1 LEIPEFVTPCL
12 PGIQHEYYGNYH
24 LQYSNITSSLLILTN
39 DSLFSAIKTGDL
51 SLVKKF
57 FPKFKNV
64 INQIRTPSGLYPLHI
79 ASIKG
84 HYEIV
89 KYLVEEQNALVD
101 IIDNEKET
109 PLLKAAY
116 NGHKNIVQYLKMK
129 NANVDYKDREGWS
142 SLHNACSRGFLDIVQ
157 FLINSEAD
165 INCQNVTGQ
174 TPLMIASSKGY
185 IDIVQLLIMTNVNP
199 LLKNNLGET
208 AYDIAAQNNEYYI
221 CAILENYEKE
231 YIKKNNLSEAITHN
245 TVTEMI
251 FENQR
256 SSVLSINNFSSE
268 NLLKT
273 DKCGPWS
280 NKYGTPCNKE
290 DIKLPKSNNSNGW
303 FWMTDWAI
311 DYKSPKVN
319 KNDGWQYAKSFEDKP
334 EMWSSEPIKG
344 LSSIGGCV
352 RRRIWIRIRK
362 RKYINISPNTN
373 PNVYVDA
380 SASSSNNNANKLNN
394 NNSNNLIIMNDKRTT
409 NDSNNDNNNTNNSTN
424 DPKGKKPMENENETN
439 KNSINSQVSQYLLE
453 ARNIVNEEEYS
464 WEYISKNEVNINI
477 IESQFQKYTKAIE
490 YLLNKN
496 KEKKLTE
503 SKEMSKQ
510 IENYL
515 EKAEYLKAKLSKLKN
530 NSNNNQE
537 KNKNINP
544 NIRTIGNIMNYSS
557 SSESLLSPNAQW
569 ERDENAPICNDC
581 KSKFSL
587 FNRRH
592 HCRYCGKVFCSKC
605 SDYQFKIRNNSPPS
619 RVCKSCYKDLTKN
632 KLNAVDG
639 NKLLVSDQ
647 EKMEEPANSSDDELI
662 ECPVCGKSL
671 VLYGSN
677 QNSIEDHLKTCLENG
692 NNENKVKLGNRYE
705 LQELDSDLG
714 RECPICFEE
723 FLKGQT
729 IVRIDCL
736 CIFHKECI
744 DKWYNYRKVDGIC
757 PIHSLDD

>member
-1 LEIPEFVTPCL
+1 MEKQLEIPEFVTPCL

-24 LQYSNITSSLLILTN
+24 LQYSNVTSSLLILTN
-39 DSLFSAIKTGDL
+39 DSFFSAIKTGDL

-129 NANVDYKDREGWS
+129 NANIDYKDREGWT

-231 YIKKNNLSEAITHN
+231 YRKKNKLSEIVTHN

-268 NLLKT
+268 NLQKT

-352 RRRIWIRIRK
+352 RRRIWIRVRK

-373 PNVYVDA
+373 LNNYVDA
-380 SASSSNNNANKLNN
+380 SASSSNNNTNNLNN
-394 NNSNNLIIMNDKRTT
+394 FNTNNNNLIIMND
-409 NDSNNDNNNTNNSTN
+409 NNNNTSNTYNNKSFLNEASSSSSKFSVTDTMDIYKSN
-424 DPKGKKPMENENETN
+424 SAYPYSDGYKQVSNLHQFLMNERINENQQQNQYSNNNYTASEFIINKKDNIFDSFNMVNSSGDKDLPFITESNSSISKSSEFDNAKRSGSKGKELSVEEKLNDKRKRNNAASARFRAKKKLKEQMTDLTAKEMTQKAQTLEIKVKEMELEIKWLRSLVTKNMESKTLKDVYEENGYLFINEND
-439 KNSINSQVSQYLLE
+439 SSQNSQPDVNGIKLVS
-453 ARNIVNEEEYS
+453 
-464 WEYISKNEVNINI
+464 ISDSVK
-477 IESQFQKYTKAIE
+477 SYTKCCCNIDKSKGGTCGKNGTIGHCKCGGIG
-490 YLLNKN
+490 YCLMNVNMNKN
-496 KEKKLTE
+496 KKIIKPKIT
-503 SKEMSKQ
+503 
-510 IENYL
+510 
-515 EKAEYLKAKLSKLKN
+515 
-530 NSNNNQE
+530 SNQ
-537 KNKNINP
+537 
-544 NIRTIGNIMNYSS
+544 Y
-557 SSESLLSPNAQW
+557 SLLS
-569 ERDENAPICNDC
+569 
-581 KSKFSL
+581 
-587 FNRRH
+587 
-592 HCRYCGKVFCSKC
+592 
-605 SDYQFKIRNNSPPS
+605 
-619 RVCKSCYKDLTKN
+619 
-632 KLNAVDG
+632 
-639 NKLLVSDQ
+639 
-647 EKMEEPANSSDDELI
+647 
-662 ECPVCGKSL
+662 
-671 VLYGSN
+671 
-677 QNSIEDHLKTCLENG
+677 KTT
-692 NNENKVKLGNRYE
+692 V
-705 LQELDSDLG
+705 
-714 RECPICFEE
+714 
-723 FLKGQT
+723 
-729 IVRIDCL
+729 
-736 CIFHKECI
+736 
-744 DKWYNYRKVDGIC
+744 
-757 PIHSLDD
+757 